1 MVKTDHR
8 KLRSF
13 CHVILL
19 PDKSNVTSR
28 CTALFFLNYKK
39 LQIMLRRY
47 TKWRFIR
54 FLTTGLYVNAFI
66 KLNQKV
72 ALILNKAMVVITVER
87 LFDILPNFS
96 FATSETGLDYSGQ
109 AMNRVRSHTH
119 PPKRHK

>member
-1 MVKTDHR
+1 
-8 KLRSF
+8 
-13 CHVILL
+13 
-19 PDKSNVTSR
+19 
-28 CTALFFLNYKK
+28 
-39 LQIMLRRY
+39 MLRRY

-96 FATSETGLDYSGQ
+96 FATSETGLDY
-109 AMNRVRSHTH
+109 
-119 PPKRHK
+119 

>member
-1 MVKTDHR
+1 
-8 KLRSF
+8 
-13 CHVILL
+13 
-19 PDKSNVTSR
+19 
-28 CTALFFLNYKK
+28 
-39 LQIMLRRY
+39 MLRRY

-96 FATSETGLDYSGQ
+96 FATSQTGLDYSGQ